1 MRKLAKGVLLFVAAF
16 WLTACAVV
24 INSTGTTIEGA
35 SGSLEIAKPKLFR
48 K

>member
-1 MRKLAKGVLLFVAAF
+1 MRKLAKGVLLFAAAF

-24 INSTGTTIEGA
+24 INSSDTTIEGA
-35 SGSLEIAKPKLFR
+35 SGSIEMAKPKLFR